1 MQHVPLKLTERADI
15 DRPRERFL
23 YQGAANV
30 SNEELIALILRSGT
44 KDEPVLQIA
53 SRLMQQLEHIQALK
67 MTTLEEL
74 TKTKGIGTI
83 KAVQL
88 LAAVEL
94 GKRIASKNPLE
105 RYTIRS
111 PADAAAY
118 VMEDLTGLQ
127 QEHFLV
133 MYLNVK
139 NHVLHKEV
147 VFIGSLNASLVHPRE
162 IFRNAIKR
170 SAASILV
177 AHNHPSGTTTPS
189 PEDLDVTTRL
199 VEVGK
204 LVGIEVV
211 DHLIIG
217 DYDYLSLKE
226 KGYIV

>member
-23 YQGAANV
+23 YQGAASV

>member
-23 YQGAANV
+23 YQGAASV

-53 SRLMQQLEHIQALK
+53 SQLMQQLEHIQALK

-94 GKRIASKNPLE
+94 GKRLASKNPLE